1 MKKIDSYN
9 RVLDLIETL
18 VKTGELTGGHS
29 IIKELDNQ
37 FKVGPLFEK
46 ECNFR
51 MIVSDPDAWVADIG
65 MSHKKVIELVQSK
78 DRRGRIRFSIQSTT
92 YGSIAITFVFEP
104 SEDQFMFDVYEHV
117 PFDASL
123 KRACYLPTEPV

>member
-1 MKKIDSYN
+1 MDRIDSYN
-9 RVLDLIETL
+9 GVLGLIETL
-18 VKTGELTGGHS
+18 VKTGQLTGGHN
-29 IIKELDNQ
+29 IIKELDDQ

-46 ECNFR
+46 DCNFR

-65 MSHKKVIELVQSK
+65 MSNKRVIELVQSK
-78 DRRGRIRFSIQSTT
+78 DHRGRIQFSIQSTT

-104 SEDQFMFDVYEHV
+104 SENQFMFDVYEHV
-117 PFDASL
+117 PCDPSL